1 MDKKKK
7 QFITVN
13 TLVDLNQMPHI
24 KEPITRNNTKTFGCC
39 CWITDPLSQTV
50 NLPRTGYAP
59 GESIP
64 VNAEIENLSD
74 KIMNKTQAILIQKV
88 AYKGIH
94 SSKGKTKRTERKIQ
108 VTLVTDTLNGLKYN
122 SFHIIK

>member
-1 MDKKKK
+1 MDKKSKK
-7 QFITVN
+7 FITVN
-13 TLVDLNQMPHI
+13 TLVDLNGMPSI
-24 KEPITRNNTKTFGCC
+24 KGPITRNNTKTFGCC

-74 KIMNKTQAILIQKV
+74 KEMNKSQAILIQKV
-88 AYKGIH
+88 AYKGIY
-94 SSKGKTKRTERKIQ
+94 SSKSKTKTTERKIQ
-108 VTLVTDTLNGLKYN
+108 VALVTDILNGLVYN
-122 SFHIIK
+122 L

>member
-1 MDKKKK
+1 MDKKSKK
-7 QFITVN
+7 FITVN
-13 TLVDLNQMPHI
+13 TLVDLNGMPSI
-24 KEPITRNNTKTFGCC
+24 KEPITLNNTKTFGCC

-74 KIMNKTQAILIQKV
+74 KEMNKSQAILIQKV
-88 AYKGIH
+88 AYKGIY
-94 SSKGKTKRTERKIQ
+94 SSKSKTKTTERKIQ
-108 VTLVTDTLNGLKYN
+108 VALVTDILNGLVYN
-122 SFHIIK
+122 YISI

>member
-1 MDKKKK
+1 MDKKSKK
-7 QFITVN
+7 FITVN
-13 TLVDLNQMPHI
+13 TLVDLNGMPSI

-74 KIMNKTQAILIQKV
+74 KEMNKSQAILIQKV
-88 AYKGIH
+88 AYKGIY
-94 SSKGKTKRTERKIQ
+94 SSKSKTKTTERKIQ
-108 VTLVTDTLNGLKYN
+108 VALVTDILNGLVYN
-122 SFHIIK
+122 L

>member
-1 MDKKKK
+1 MDKKSKK
-7 QFITVN
+7 FITVN
-13 TLVDLNQMPHI
+13 TLVDLNGMPSI
-24 KEPITRNNTKTFGCC
+24 KEPITLNNTKTFGCC

-74 KIMNKTQAILIQKV
+74 KEMNKTQAILIQEV
-88 AYKGIH
+88 AFH
-94 SSKGKTKRTERKIQ
+94 SSRGKTKSIERKIQ
-108 VTLVTDTLNGLKYN
+108 VTLVTINLNALRYNLYN
-122 SFHIIK
+122 SK

>member
-13 TLVDLNQMPHI
+13 TLVDLNGMPHI

-74 KIMNKTQAILIQKV
+74 KEMNKTQAILIQEV
-88 AYKGIH
+88 AFH
-94 SSKGKTKRTERKIQ
+94 SSRGKTKSIERKIQ
-108 VTLVTDTLNGLKYN
+108 VTLVTDIL
-122 SFHIIK
+122 